1 MTLSI
6 NNWSSVAEAARE
18 YAHEGIRVVP
28 LQPDSKKPLGP
39 YKDQPRISE
48 EAVDAAFAGAGCGVA
63 AALGK
68 PSAGLCDV
76 DCDWSEAASIAAE
89 LLGSPSFMRAGS
101 AGSHH
106 LFVCEDSNKA
116 DENCRL
122 VKYELPNMFD
132 RSDARLPAEHSLC
145 VLELRGNGQL

>member
-6 NNWSSVAEAARE
+6 SNRTSVVESARE
-18 YAHEGIRVVP
+18 YAHEDIRVIP
-28 LQPDSKKPLGP
+28 LQPNSKKPLGP

-48 EAVDAAFAGAGCGVA
+48 ETVDAAFAAPGCGVA

-68 PSAGLCDV
+68 SSAGLCDV
-76 DCDWSEAASIAAE
+76 DCDWSEAAAIAAE

-106 LFVCEDSNKA
+106 LFVCEDSNKD
-116 DENCRL
+116 DENCRV
-122 VKYELPNMFD
+122 VKYELPNIFD
-132 RSDARLPAEHSLC
+132 R
-145 VLELRGNGQL
+145 

>member
-39 YKDQPRISE
+39 YKDQPRINE
-48 EAVDAAFAGAGCGVA
+48 EAVDAAFAIAGCGVA

-76 DCDWSEAASIAAE
+76 DCDWSEAAAIASE
-89 LLGSPSFMRAGS
+89 LIGSPRDRKSTRLNS
-101 AGSHH
+101 SHPSISYAVFCLKKKKNINH
-106 LFVCEDSNKA
+106 
-116 DENCRL
+116 RL
-122 VKYELPNMFD
+122 H
-132 RSDARLPAEHSLC
+132 A
-145 VLELRGNGQL
+145 

>member
-6 NNWSSVAEAARE
+6 SNRTSVMEAARE
-18 YAHEGIRVVP
+18 YAREGIRVIP

-39 YKDQPRISE
+39 YKDRPRISE
-48 EAVDAAFAGAGCGVA
+48 EAVDAAFAAAGCGVA

-76 DCDWSEAASIAAE
+76 ACDWSEAASIAAE
-89 LLGSPSFMRAGS
+89 LLGSPSFMRAGP

-106 LFVCEDSNKA
+106 LLVCEDSSKD
-116 DENCRL
+116 DENCRG
-122 VKYELPNMFD
+122 VK
-132 RSDARLPAEHSLC
+132 
-145 VLELRGNGQL
+145 

>member
-6 NNWSSVAEAARE
+6 SNRTSVMEAARE
-18 YAHEGIRVVP
+18 YAREGIRVIR

-48 EAVDAAFAGAGCGVA
+48 EAVDAAFAAPGCGVA

-76 DCDWSEAASIAAE
+76 DCDWAEAAAIASE
-89 LLGSPSFMRAGS
+89 LIGSPSFSRAGS

-106 LFVCEDSNKA
+106 LFVCEDSNKG
-116 DENCRL
+116 DENCRV
-122 VKYELPNMFD
+122 VKY
-132 RSDARLPAEHSLC
+132 
-145 VLELRGNGQL
+145 